1 MRGTEL
7 TSTPE
12 ARCRGQPVGD
22 ISRQA
27 EEWRRWGWKKCSR
40 CRSMPS
46 GNFRCLSWRYL
57 TPPPN
62 SLTIHD
68 LRHYVGMVYGPIGA
82 FLAEYF
88 PAVSATPRCRGRIT
102 SAMARAAD

>member
-1 MRGTEL
+1 M
-7 TSTPE
+7 PE
-12 ARCRGQPVGD
+12 HAIWKLPVPLLE
-22 ISRQA
+22 IPNSA
-27 EEWRRWGWKKCSR
+27 A
-40 CRSMPS
+40 
-46 GNFRCLSWRYL
+46 
-57 TPPPN
+57 N